1 MMDWVAKE
9 TKRLEKLRKSL
20 SIEDYLTELD
30 NCLAVAQ
37 RDHAEQFRA
46 YDYFTE
52 PPLTETQKAAKERLS
67 FYQSA
72 FEPLQDVETA
82 YRNTPISFDQWKEK
96 FPIIWG
102 GISEQL
108 EAKKALFLR
117 EYTNEHYSTEYK
129 EKFYK
134 DALKSVKRLLKKKES
149 KYGDNPSDYYYPIT
163 GKSCYRWVNA
173 KPEAEILLFRWLYF
187 NWLDKLPNMDKEV
200 IEGDLEKEYAS
211 MFKFSDDAK
220 KTWEEIKNDPKSRKT
235 NITSF
240 CYGVSLAIVQRNKV
254 KDGYSAEQ
262 VTRLIAKRLGKDLED
277 VKLGDKVAKRDTCEE
292 YRMIYRAK
300 FNW

>member
-1 MMDWVAKE
+1 MDWVTKE
-9 TKRLEKLRKSL
+9 RKRLEKLRKSL
-20 SIEDYLTELD
+20 SIEDYLTEID

-37 RDHAEQFRA
+37 NEYETQFRS
-46 YDYFTE
+46 YDHFTE
-52 PPLTETQKAAKERLS
+52 PPLTEIQKAAKERLS

-72 FEPLQDVETA
+72 LESLKDVETA
-82 YRNTPISFDQWKEK
+82 YRNTPISFHEWKEK

-102 GISEQL
+102 GVSEQL
-108 EAKKALFLR
+108 EAEKALFLG
-117 EYTNEHYSTEYK
+117 EYTNEQYSNEYK
-129 EKFYK
+129 EKVYK

-149 KYGDNPSDYYYPIT
+149 KYGANPSDYYYPIT

-173 KPEAEILLFRWLYF
+173 SSAARVMLFRWLYF
-187 NWLDKLPNMDKEV
+187 NWLDKLPNAGKEIV
-200 IEGDLEKEYAS
+200 EADLEKEYTS
-211 MFKFSDDAK
+211 MFRFSDDAK
-220 KTWEEIKNDPKSRKT
+220 KTWEEIKNDPKSRKA

-262 VTRLIAKRLGKDLED
+262 ITHLIAKRLGKDLGN
-277 VKLGDKVAKRDTCEE
+277 VKLGKKVSNRATCEE

-300 FNW
+300 FKW